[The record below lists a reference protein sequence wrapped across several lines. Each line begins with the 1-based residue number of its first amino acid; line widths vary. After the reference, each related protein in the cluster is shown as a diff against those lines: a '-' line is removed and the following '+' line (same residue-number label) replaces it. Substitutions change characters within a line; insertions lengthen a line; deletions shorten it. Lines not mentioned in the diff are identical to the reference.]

1 MNTSIKR
8 LENAIT
14 EVKISFD
21 KEEWTAAKE
30 AAVDKLAKNVKVDG
44 FRDGKAPKQLVR
56 SKISDASIQQEAID
70 ALLSANYSKALMD
83 NNIAPIAQP
92 AVNIESLNDEG
103 VTIVINVPVLPEV
116 ELGQYK
122 DLEVAKGEVEVTAE
136 DIEAALKNYQEQFA
150 ELAVKAEDGAVET
163 GDTATIDFEGFVD
176 GEAFEGGKGEAYPL
190 EIGSG
195 SFIPGFEDQLVG
207 LKSGEEKDVVVTFPE
222 NYGAENL
229 AGKEATFK
237 CKVIDIKS
245 KTLPEIDDELAKDVN
260 IDGVDT
266 LDQLKEH
273 VQKDLTT
280 RKESEVEN
288 KFNEDLFKA
297 IIENSK
303 VEESA
308 AMIEGEV
315 QQLLQEIE
323 MNLQQ
328 QGMNFELY
336 EQFTGQSKDVIAQNV
351 RPQAVDRFKLNAILA
366 QIVKAEGLENTA
378 EEIEAEL
385 QMIADTYQ
393 RELEEVKNIFANN
406 MDRLESDLLTR
417 KALELVRDNLKK

>member
-14 EVKISFD
+14 EVKLSFNQ
-21 KEEWTAAKE
+21 EEWNGAKE

-44 FRDGKAPKQLVR
+44 FRQGKAPKQLVR
-56 SKISDASIQQEAID
+56 SKISQASIQQEAID
-70 ALLSANYSKALMD
+70 ALLSENYGKALMD
-83 NNIAPIAQP
+83 NQLAPIAQP
-92 AVNIESLNDEG
+92 SVNIEQMDDEG
-103 VTIVINVPVLPEV
+103 ITVVINVPVLPEV

-122 DLEVAKGEVEVTAE
+122 DLEVAKGTVEVSDE
-136 DIEAALKNYQEQFA
+136 EIQNALKNYQEQFA
-150 ELAVKAEDGAVET
+150 ELAVKGEEAAVEMN
-163 GDTATIDFEGFVD
+163 DTATIDFEGFVD

-207 LKSGEEKDVVVTFPE
+207 LKAGEEKDVVVTFPE
-222 NYGAENL
+222 SYGAENL

-237 CKVIDIKS
+237 CKIIDIKT

-260 IDGVDT
+260 IEGVET

-273 VQKDLTT
+273 VTKDLTS
-280 RKESEVEN
+280 RKESEVDN

-308 AMIEGEV
+308 AMIEQEV

-328 QGMNFELY
+328 QGLNFELY
-336 EQFTGQSKDVIAQNV
+336 EQFTGQSKDKIAEDV

-366 QIVKAEGLENTA
+366 QIVKAEGLENTQ
-378 EEIEAEL
+378 EDLDAEL
-385 QMIADTYQ
+385 QLIADTYQ

-417 KALELVRDNLKK
+417 KALEFVRDNLKK

>member
-103 VTIVINVPVLPEV
+103 VSIAINVPVLPEV

-273 VQKDLTT
+273 VEKDLTT
-280 RKESEVEN
+280 RKQSEVEN

-297 IIENSK
+297 IIDNSK

-336 EQFTGQSKDVIAQNV
+336 EQFTGQSKDMIAQNV

>member
-14 EVKISFD
+14 EVKLSFD
-21 KEEWTAAKE
+21 KEEWTGAKE
-30 AAVDKLAKNVKVDG
+30 AAVDKLAKDVKVDG
-44 FRDGKAPKQLVR
+44 FRPGKAPKQLVR
-56 SKISDASIQQEAID
+56 SKISQASIQQEAID
-70 ALLSANYSKALMD
+70 ALLSENYGKALME
-83 NNIAPIAQP
+83 NKLAPIAQP
-92 AVNIESLNDEG
+92 SVNIEQMDDEG
-103 VTIVINVPVLPEV
+103 ITVVISVPVLPEV

-122 DLEVAKGEVEVTAE
+122 DLEVAKGTVEVTDE
-136 DIEAALKNYQEQFA
+136 EIENALKNYQQQFS
-150 ELAVKAEDGAVET
+150 ELSVKGEEATVELN
-163 GDTATIDFEGFVD
+163 DTATIDFEGFVD

-207 LKSGEEKDVVVTFPE
+207 LKAGEEKDVVVTFPE
-222 NYGAENL
+222 DYGADNL

-237 CKVIDIKS
+237 CKIIDIKT

-260 IDGVDT
+260 IEGVET

-273 VQKDLTT
+273 VTKDLTS

-308 AMIEGEV
+308 AMIEQEV

-328 QGMNFELY
+328 QGLNFELY
-336 EQFTGQSKDVIAQNV
+336 EQFTGQSKDKIAQDV

-366 QIVKAEGLENTA
+366 QIVKAEGLENTQ
-378 EEIEAEL
+378 EELDAEL

-417 KALELVRDNLKK
+417 KALEFVRDNLKK

>member
-14 EVKISFD
+14 EVKLSFD
-21 KEEWTAAKE
+21 KEEWTGAKE

-44 FRDGKAPKQLVR
+44 FRPGKAPKQLVR
-56 SKISDASIQQEAID
+56 SKISQASIQQEAID
-70 ALLSANYSKALMD
+70 ALLSENYGKALME
-83 NNIAPIAQP
+83 NKLAPIAQP
-92 AVNIESLNDEG
+92 AVNIEQMDDEG
-103 VTIVINVPVLPEV
+103 ITVVISVPVLPEV

-122 DLEVAKGEVEVTAE
+122 DLEVAKGTVEVTDE
-136 DIEAALKNYQEQFA
+136 EIENALKNYQQQFA
-150 ELAVKAEDGAVET
+150 ELAVKGEEAAVELN
-163 GDTATIDFEGFVD
+163 DTATIDFEGFVD

-207 LKSGEEKDVVVTFPE
+207 LKAGEEKDVVVTFPE

-237 CKVIDIKS
+237 CKIIDIKT

-260 IDGVDT
+260 IEGVET

-273 VQKDLTT
+273 VTKDLTS
-280 RKESEVEN
+280 RKESEIEN

-308 AMIEGEV
+308 AMIEQEV

-328 QGMNFELY
+328 QGLNFELY
-336 EQFTGQSKDVIAQNV
+336 EQFTGQSKDKIAEDV

-366 QIVKAEGLENTA
+366 QIVKAEGLENTQ
-378 EEIEAEL
+378 EELDAEL
-385 QMIADTYQ
+385 QLIADTYQ

-417 KALELVRDNLKK
+417 KALEFVRDNLKK

>member
-44 FRDGKAPKQLVR
+44 FREGKAPKQLVR

-103 VTIVINVPVLPEV
+103 VSIAINVPVLPEV

-297 IIENSK
+297 IIDNSK

-336 EQFTGQSKDVIAQNV
+336 EQFTGQSKDMIAQNV

>member
-103 VTIVINVPVLPEV
+103 VTIAINVPVLPEV

-163 GDTATIDFEGFVD
+163 GDTATIDFEGFVE

-336 EQFTGQSKDVIAQNV
+336 EQFTGQSKDMIAQNV

>member
-103 VTIVINVPVLPEV
+103 VSIAINVPVLPEV

-273 VQKDLTT
+273 VEKDLTT

-297 IIENSK
+297 IIDNSK

-336 EQFTGQSKDVIAQNV
+336 EQFTGQSKDMIAQNV

>member
-14 EVKISFD
+14 EVKLSFD
-21 KEEWTAAKE
+21 KEEWTSAKE

-44 FRDGKAPKQLVR
+44 FRPGKAPKQLVR
-56 SKISDASIQQEAID
+56 SKISEASIQQEAID
-70 ALLSANYSKALMD
+70 ALLSQNYGKALMD
-83 NNIAPIAQP
+83 NQLAPIAQP
-92 AVNIESLNDEG
+92 SVNIEQMDDEG
-103 VTIVINVPVLPEV
+103 ITVVISVPVLPEV

-122 DLEVAKGEVEVTAE
+122 DLEVAKRAVELTDE
-136 DIEAALKNYQEQFA
+136 EIENALKNYQEQFA
-150 ELAVKAEDGAVET
+150 ELAVKGEEATVEMN
-163 GDTATIDFEGFVD
+163 DTATIDFEGFVD
-176 GEAFEGGKGEAYPL
+176 GEGFEGGKGEAYPL

-195 SFIPGFEDQLVG
+195 SFIPGFEDQLIG
-207 LKSGEEKDVVVTFPE
+207 LKAGEEKDVVVTFPE

-237 CKVIDIKS
+237 CKIIDIKT

-260 IDGVDT
+260 IEGVET

-273 VQKDLTT
+273 VTKDLTS
-280 RKESEVEN
+280 RKESEVDN

-308 AMIEGEV
+308 AMIEQEV

-328 QGMNFELY
+328 QGLNFELY
-336 EQFTGQSKDVIAQNV
+336 EQFTGQSKDKIAEDV

-366 QIVKAEGLENTA
+366 QIVKAEGLENTQ
-378 EEIEAEL
+378 EELEAEL
-385 QMIADTYQ
+385 QLIAETYQ

>member
-14 EVKISFD
+14 EVKLSFD
-21 KEEWTAAKE
+21 KEEWTGAKE

-44 FRDGKAPKQLVR
+44 FRQGKAPKQLVR
-56 SKISDASIQQEAID
+56 SKISQASIQQEAID
-70 ALLSANYSKALMD
+70 ALLSENYGKALME
-83 NNIAPIAQP
+83 NKLAPIAQP
-92 AVNIESLNDEG
+92 AVNIEQMDDEG
-103 VTIVINVPVLPEV
+103 ITVVISVPVLPEV

-122 DLEVAKGEVEVTAE
+122 DLEVAKGTVEVTDE
-136 DIEAALKNYQEQFA
+136 EIENALKNYQQQFA
-150 ELAVKAEDGAVET
+150 ELSVKGEEAAVELN
-163 GDTATIDFEGFVD
+163 DTATIDFEGFVD

-207 LKSGEEKDVVVTFPE
+207 LKAGEEKDVVVTFPE

-237 CKVIDIKS
+237 CKIIDIKT

-260 IDGVDT
+260 IEGVET

-273 VQKDLTT
+273 VTKDLTS
-280 RKESEVEN
+280 RKESEVDN

-308 AMIEGEV
+308 AMIEQEV

-328 QGMNFELY
+328 QGLNFELY
-336 EQFTGQSKDVIAQNV
+336 EQFTGQSKDKIAEDV

-366 QIVKAEGLENTA
+366 QIVKAEGLENTQ
-378 EEIEAEL
+378 EELDAEL
-385 QMIADTYQ
+385 QLIADTYQ

-417 KALELVRDNLKK
+417 KALEFVRDNLKK